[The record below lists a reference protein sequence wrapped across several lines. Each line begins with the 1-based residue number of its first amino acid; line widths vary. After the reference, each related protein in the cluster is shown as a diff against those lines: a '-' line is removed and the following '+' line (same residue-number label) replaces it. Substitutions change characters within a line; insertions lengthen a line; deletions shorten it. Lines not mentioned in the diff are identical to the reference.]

1 MTTHDTRTAAA
12 TPCPPTG
19 PVRGVTKTEI
29 YGALNDVLRGV
40 PAEHIRRLAGE
51 KGGALHT
58 ILRVMRRYDHAFAA
72 SENFGLIG
80 VGSMSFAEHR
90 TGLYVRRTGIVLG
103 QPYVRR

>member
-1 MTTHDTRTAAA
+1 MTTHDARTAAA

-19 PVRGVTKTEI
+19 PARGVTKDEI
-29 YGALNDVLRGV
+29 VRAINDVLRGV
-40 PAEHIRRLAGE
+40 PAEDTRRLANE

-58 ILRVMRRYDHAFAA
+58 ILRVLRRYDHACAA

-80 VGSMSFAEHR
+80 VGSVSFAQHR
-90 TGLYVRRTGIVLG
+90 AGLYVRRTGIVLG

>member
-1 MTTHDTRTAAA
+1 MTRDVMA
-12 TPCPPTG
+12 TPYMPPD

-29 YGALNDVLRGV
+29 YGAMNDVLRGV
-40 PAEHIRRLAGE
+40 PAEDTRRLADE

-58 ILRVMRRYDHAFAA
+58 ILRVLRRYDHAYAA

-90 TGLYVRRTGIVLG
+90 AGLYVRRTGIVLG

>member
-12 TPCPPTG
+12 TPHTPPD

-29 YGALNDVLRGV
+29 ICAVSDVLRGV
-40 PAEHIRRLAGE
+40 PAEDTRRLAGE

-58 ILRVMRRYDHAFAA
+58 ILRVLRRYDHAYVA
-72 SENFGLIG
+72 SEGLGLIG
-80 VGSMSFAEHR
+80 VGSISFAQHR
-90 TGLYVRRTGIVLG
+90 AGLYVRRTGIVLG